1 MSNKDLD
8 QEERELL
15 ESYEKK
21 DEWQSVEDV
30 GNAASRFRGYAK
42 ATIRKNSRVNIRISS
57 KDLEAIQKKALEE
70 GIPYQTLIA
79 SVLHKYVTGR
89 FVDRS

>member
-15 ESYEKK
+15 ESYAK
-21 DEWQSVEDV
+21 DEWQSAEDIT
-30 GNAASRFRGYAK
+30 AEATRFREYAK
-42 ATIRKNSRVNIRISS
+42 ATVRKNAQVNIRLSS
-57 KDLEAIQKKALEE
+57 KDIEAIQKKALEE

-79 SVLHKYVTGR
+79 SVIHKYVTGR
-89 FVDRS
+89 LVDRS